1 MKAYRGARRLGLV
14 AALGAAFALGGCGTV
29 SSLTHG
35 KPIDYKSAGTLP
47 SLEVPPDLTAPTPSD
62 RYDVPAIGTSSSA
75 TLSGYQAERKEQAGE
90 VGNSDVLPKVAH
102 MRIERDGTERWL
114 VVSNETPEQLWPLI
128 KDFWQ
133 ENGFLI
139 KTEIPAAG
147 VMETDWAENRAKI
160 PQDLIRRTLGKLVG
174 ELYST
179 PERDKFRTRLE
190 HTPDGKGTEIY
201 ISHRGMQEV
210 YVGSPSQNPDQPL
223 DRTMWEPRPPD
234 PGLEAEFLRRL
245 MVRLGADKEQVKEA
259 AVSAPR
265 KVRAELK
272 PDVGGTEMIEV
283 LEPFDRAWRRVG
295 LALDRVGF
303 TVQDQNREKG
313 LYYVRY
319 ADPEAEM
326 DKATK
331 PSLLSRLAFWR
342 SNSDKAKPEQYQVQV
357 KQVNDNS
364 QIRVL
369 NKDGVAEKSETAS
382 KILALLN
389 AQLK

>member
-1 MKAYRGARRLGLV
+1 MKAHRTAWRLALG
-14 AALGAAFALGGCGTV
+14 AALAAAFALGGCSSV
-29 SSLTHG
+29 DSLTQG

-62 RYDVPAIGTSSSA
+62 RYDVPAIGASSSA
-75 TLSGYQAERKEQAGE
+75 TLSGYKAERKDQAGQ
-90 VGNSDVLPKVAH
+90 VGGGDVLPKVTN

-160 PQDLIRRTLGKLVG
+160 PQDFIHKALGKLLDQ
-174 ELYST
+174 LYST
-179 PERDKFRTRLE
+179 PERDMFRTRLE
-190 HTPDGKGTEIY
+190 HTPNGKGTEVY
-201 ISHRGMQEV
+201 ISHRGMYEV
-210 YVGSPSQNPDQPL
+210 YVNEGQSQ
-223 DRTMWEPRPPD
+223 TMWEPRPSD

-245 MVRLGADKEQVKEA
+245 MVRLGATQEKAKEMMA
-259 AVSAPR
+259 SAPQ
-265 KVRAELK
+265 KVRAEIK
-272 PDVGGTEMIEV
+272 GSANGGEMIKV

-303 TVQDQNREKG
+303 TVQDENREKG

-326 DKATK
+326 DQNGKR
-331 PSLLSRLAFWR
+331 SFLSRLAFWR
-342 SNSDKAKPEQYQVQV
+342 SSSDKAKPEQYQVQV
-357 KQVNDNS
+357 KQVADNS
-364 QIRVL
+364 EVRVL
-369 NKDGVAEKSETAS
+369 DNQGVPDHSETAR
-382 KILALLN
+382 KILGLLHE
-389 AQLK
+389 QLK

>member
-1 MKAYRGARRLGLV
+1 MKAHRGARRLGLV

-62 RYDVPAIGTSSSA
+62 RYDVPAIEHGSSA
-75 TLSGYQAERKEQAGE
+75 TLSGYQAERKEQAGQA
-90 VGNSDVLPKVAH
+90 GSGDVLPKVAN

-174 ELYST
+174 QLYST

-210 YVGSPSQNPDQPL
+210 YVGNPSQNPDQPL

-245 MVRLGADKEQVKEA
+245 MVRLGADKEQVKQMVA
-259 AVSAPR
+259 SAPR

-326 DKATK
+326 DQKAK
-331 PSLLSRLAFWR
+331 PGLLSRLAFWR
-342 SNSDKAKPEQYQVQV
+342 SSSDKAKPEQYQVQV
-357 KQVNDNS
+357 KQVNDSS
-364 QIRVL
+364 QVRVL
-369 NKDGVAEKSETAS
+369 NKDGVAEKSDTAG

-389 AQLK
+389 DQLK